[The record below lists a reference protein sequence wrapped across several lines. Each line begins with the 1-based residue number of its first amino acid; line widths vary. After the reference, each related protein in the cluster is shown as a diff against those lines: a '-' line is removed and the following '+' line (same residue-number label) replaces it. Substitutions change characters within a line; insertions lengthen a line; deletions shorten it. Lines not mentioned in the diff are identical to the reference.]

1 MVAALAVG
9 GLVRY
14 GARMNKVLSVVLA
27 TCALHLAPVGLSP
40 ARAEPAAGVLDEAP
54 AVPTIKDKAAR
65 KKLVAKHGLSLQWV
79 ESKPKGTVNIWDDG
93 GFLRIE
99 GEQREPA
106 TGNFVKVEGWLT
118 RVEAKQF
125 KMRGRIVTQT
135 THIYG
140 GKECA
145 REGDFTFLIKG
156 GRKFWRLQ
164 EMTNGCDGSG
174 VVDYVDITIAPVK

>member
-1 MVAALAVG
+1 MKQLFAVALA
-9 GLVRY
+9 
-14 GARMNKVLSVVLA
+14 AF
-27 TCALHLAPVGLSP
+27 ALHLAPPTLSA
-40 ARAEPAAGVLDEAP
+40 ARADADTTPVLDEVP
-54 AVPTIKDKAAR
+54 VVPTIKDKAAR
-65 KKLVAKHGLSLQWV
+65 KKLAAKHGLSLQWV
-79 ESKPKGTVNIWDDG
+79 ESKPKGAITIWDDG
-93 GFLRIE
+93 GYLRIE

-106 TGNFVKVEGWLT
+106 TGNFVTVNGWIT

-125 KMRGRIVTQT
+125 KMRGRIVTR
-135 THIYG
+135 THHIAD

-164 EMTNGCDGSG
+164 EMANDCAGGG